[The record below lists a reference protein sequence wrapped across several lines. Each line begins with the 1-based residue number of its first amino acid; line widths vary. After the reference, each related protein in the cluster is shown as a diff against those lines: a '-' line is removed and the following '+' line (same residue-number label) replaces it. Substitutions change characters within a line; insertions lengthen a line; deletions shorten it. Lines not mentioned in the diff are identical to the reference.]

1 MTQSEGGDGVRGVDL
16 MISEDASLVVQQIA
30 TNLVS
35 YCRVAMTIGG
45 EFVGEFCASKLL
57 ARLWSYCSLFNVRR
71 GGRVVKAMDC

>member
-45 EFVGEFCASKLL
+45 EFVCDLCES
-57 ARLWSYCSLFNVRR
+57 SY
-71 GGRVVKAMDC
+71 

>member
-1 MTQSEGGDGVRGVDL
+1 MIQSEGGDSVRGVDL

-45 EFVGEFCASKLL
+45 EFVCSLVIVQL
-57 ARLWSYCSLFNVRR
+57 AQLWSIYCILV
-71 GGRVVKAMDC
+71 